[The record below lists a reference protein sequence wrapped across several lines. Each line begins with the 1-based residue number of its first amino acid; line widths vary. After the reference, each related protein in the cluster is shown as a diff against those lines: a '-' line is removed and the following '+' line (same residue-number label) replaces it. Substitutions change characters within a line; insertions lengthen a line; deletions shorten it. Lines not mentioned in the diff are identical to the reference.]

1 MHQVDYSNYTIYC
14 LRETRFSEHTPVELG
29 SYVCIVSLRIVNLND
44 ICMEAKYSYNN
55 IIYLSDKQ
63 HTECRGCSAK
73 QKAYWSLYIVKN
85 VNYEFHKLLVKNDTA
100 NN

>member
-1 MHQVDYSNYTIYC
+1 MSTYVYTCLPMSTHVYLCLPVSTCVYRCLHVSIYGC
-14 LRETRFSEHTPVELG
+14 LCLPV
-29 SYVCIVSLRIVNLND
+29 
-44 ICMEAKYSYNN
+44 
-55 IIYLSDKQ
+55 YLCLYYYYYFSDKQ

-85 VNYEFHKLLVKNDTA
+85 VNYEFHMLLVKNDTA